1 MAKIEKY
8 TLETMLNLQ
17 DQYCDMVEEI
27 ENRALEIA
35 KNAGIVDS
43 TYIVNDVEIGDFD
56 GHNLYAHAC
65 FIQMGLAEEDDEPA
79 TEHYKFPVDWL
90 FSDDYLKTLPKKE
103 KPVRTAEEEK
113 EYQEYLRLKKKFESG

>member
-17 DQYCDMVEEI
+17 DQYFDMVEEI

-35 KNAGIVDS
+35 KNVGIVDS
-43 TYIVNDVEIGDFD
+43 TYIVNDVEVGDFD
-56 GHNLYAHAC
+56 GHNLYVHAC
-65 FIQMGLAEEDDEPA
+65 FIQMGLAENDDEPA

-90 FSDDYLKTLPKKE
+90 FSDDYLKTLPKKD
-103 KPVRTAEEEK
+103 KPTRTPEEER
-113 EYQEYLRLKKKFESG
+113 EYQEYLRLKKKFESN

>member
-17 DQYCDMVEEI
+17 DQYFDMVEEI

-35 KNAGIVDS
+35 KNAGIGDS
-43 TYIVNDVEIGDFD
+43 TYIVIDVEVGDFD

-65 FIQMGLAEEDDEPA
+65 FIQMGLADDDDEPA

-90 FSDDYLKTLPKKE
+90 FSDDYLKTLPKKD
-103 KPVRTAEEEK
+103 KPTRTPEEER
-113 EYQEYLRLKKKFESG
+113 EYQEYLRLKKKFESH

>member
-17 DQYCDMVEEI
+17 DQYFDMVEEI

-43 TYIVNDVEIGDFD
+43 TYIVNDVEVGDFD

-65 FIQMGLAEEDDEPA
+65 FIQMGLADDDDEPA

-103 KPVRTAEEEK
+103 KTVRTAGEEK
-113 EYQEYLRLKKKFESG
+113 EYQEYLRLKKKFESN